1 MSSDNKE
8 NINNGEYLD
17 LRTYLNARY
26 LEYSVAV
33 AKDRAIPYLSDG
45 LKPVHR
51 RILFAMNEMRNFST
65 EPYKKSA
72 RLVGDVIGKYHPH
85 GDVSVYEAMS
95 RLSQPWNMRYP
106 LVDGQGN
113 FGSRDGDGPAAMRYT
128 EARLT
133 PFAEKLLLDEL
144 NMGTSDFIPNY
155 DNTMKEPSNFPSKL
169 NLLLLNGTSGIA
181 VGLST
186 DIPAHNIRELT
197 DATIATIR
205 NKNITSDEIMDIL
218 KGPDFATGGQIIA
231 SEEEI
236 KKIYSIG
243 RGVIRVRARW
253 KIEELAKNQWQIV
266 ITEFSPGTNA
276 KKIVE
281 TIEKVINPKTKPEK
295 NGKPK
300 ALSPKVIA
308 EKNFLSSML
317 GDFLDESDKSEAVRL
332 VLVPKNFKQS
342 PDDFMNAIIGM
353 IGLEESVK
361 VNLTTV
367 GLNGSPKTKNI
378 KEILQEW
385 VDYRFEVMT
394 RRCKWKLEKVQ
405 NRIHILEGR
414 VIAFLNID
422 EVIRIIK
429 EADEPKTELMS
440 NLNVSEIQAEDILE
454 IKLRQ
459 LANLEKMKID
469 KEIDA
474 LRKEEKSLQILLGSN
489 VKMFNLMEKEIQEVT
504 APFEDNR
511 RTLIK
516 EDKVAFKSSN
526 DIVQDEAITVIFT
539 KQGWITSRKSHD
551 VELEGVQLKTD
562 DSILYVQEGR
572 SIEQV
577 AFLGSDG
584 RGYSVKPSDI
594 PSGKGGFVH
603 INTLI
608 TLPSDIKL
616 INMLFANE
624 DKKLFVSNNDGY
636 GYLTNSI
643 NLVSK
648 NKAGKNFMTLPEN
661 DSVVFQPVLLNPE
674 SQLVTIQTTDQRIL
688 SFNINELKELDK
700 GKGFQLIKLADGQKI
715 KKLVITS
722 LEGFEVG
729 VKNKVYLMGGDKL
742 TEFISKRG
750 LRGKKVDNNM
760 DLK

>member
-1 MSSDNKE
+1 MNSDDKNVE
-8 NINNGEYLD
+8 NSDYLD
-17 LRTYLNARY
+17 LRSYLNSKY
-26 LEYSVAV
+26 LEYAVAV

-51 RILFAMNEMRNFST
+51 RILFAMNEMSNFSNQ
-65 EPYKKSA
+65 PYKKSA

-85 GDVSVYEAMS
+85 GDTSVYDAMS

-133 PFAEKLLLDEL
+133 QFAENLLLDEL
-144 NMGTSDFIPNY
+144 KMGTSDFVKNY
-155 DNTMKEPSNFPSKL
+155 DNTLEEPSNFPSRL

-186 DIPAHNIRELT
+186 DIPSHNIRELT

-205 NKNITSDEIMDIL
+205 NKDITNDEIMDIL
-218 KGPDFATGGQIIA
+218 KGPDFATGGHIIA
-231 SEEEI
+231 SDDEI
-236 KKIYSIG
+236 KKIYNTG
-243 RGVIRVRARW
+243 RGVIRVRAKW
-253 KIEELAKNQWQIV
+253 KVEELARNQWQIV
-266 ITEFSPGTNA
+266 ITEFSPGMNA
-276 KKIVE
+276 KKVLENIDR
-281 TIEKVINPKTKPEK
+281 VISPKTKNDSK
-295 NGKPK
+295 GKPK
-300 ALSPKVIA
+300 PLSQKVIA
-308 EKNFLSSML
+308 EKNFLL
-317 GDFLDESDKSEAVRL
+317 GVLQDFLDESDKNEAVRL
-332 VLVPKNFKQS
+332 VLTPKNFKQT
-342 PDDFMNAIIGM
+342 PENFMKDIISM

-367 GLNGSPKTKNI
+367 GLNGLPKTKNI
-378 KEILQEW
+378 KEIIQEW
-385 VDYRFEVMT
+385 IDYRFDVMT
-394 RRCKWKLEKVQ
+394 RRCKWRLDKVQ
-405 NRIHILEGR
+405 SRIHILEGR
-414 VIAFLNID
+414 AIAFLNID

-429 EADEPKTELMS
+429 EADEPKNELMS
-440 NLNVSEIQAEDILE
+440 ILNVSEIQAEDILE

-459 LANLEKMKID
+459 LANLEKIKID

-474 LRKEEKSLQILLGSN
+474 LKKEEKSLLVLLGSN
-489 VKMFNLMEKEIQEVT
+489 VKMFNLMEKEIEEIT
-504 APFEDNR
+504 SKFEDNR

-516 EDKVAFKSSN
+516 EEKIAVKSSS
-526 DIVQDEAITVIFT
+526 DIIQDEPVTVIFT

-551 VELEGVQLKTD
+551 VDLDGVQLKTD
-562 DSILYVQEGR
+562 DSIIFVQEGR
-572 SIEQV
+572 SVENV

-608 TLPSDIKL
+608 TLPSNVTL
-616 INMLFANE
+616 IDMLFANE
-624 DKKLFVSNNDGY
+624 KKQLLVSNNDGY

-661 DSVVFQPVLLNPE
+661 DSIVFKPILLNE
-674 SQLVTIQTTDQRIL
+674 NSKLVNIQTTDLRL
-688 SFNINELKELDK
+688 LTFNISELKELDK

-715 KKLVITS
+715 KKITVTE
-722 LEGFEVG
+722 LNGFEIKS
-729 VKNKVYLMGGDKL
+729 KNKIYFIEGDKL
-742 TEFISKRG
+742 SEFLSKRG
-750 LRGKKVDNNM
+750 LRGKKIDPNI
-760 DLK
+760 DLN

>member
-1 MSSDNKE
+1 MSSQDKDF
-8 NINNGEYLD
+8 LD
-17 LRTYLNARY
+17 LREYLNSRY
-26 LEYSVAV
+26 LEYSVSV

-51 RILFAMNEMRNFST
+51 RILFAMNEMRNLST

-85 GDVSVYEAMS
+85 GDLSVYDAMS

-133 PFAEKLLLDEL
+133 AFAERLLLDEL
-144 NMGTSDFIPNY
+144 NMGTCDWVNNY
-155 DNTMKEPSNFPSKL
+155 DNTIKEPSNFPSKL

-197 DATIATIR
+197 DATLAVIK
-205 NKNITSDEIMDIL
+205 NQNITSDEIMDIL

-231 SEEEI
+231 SDEEI
-236 KKIYSIG
+236 KKIYSLG

-253 KIEELAKNQWQIV
+253 KIEEMARNQWQV
-266 ITEFSPGTNA
+266 VVNEFSPTMNA

-281 TIEKVINPKTKPEK
+281 NIERVINPKTKNDTK
-295 NGKPK
+295 GKPK
-300 ALSPKVIA
+300 ALSQKVIA
-308 EKNFLSSML
+308 EKNFLTSVL
-317 GDFLDESDKSEAVRL
+317 GDFLDESDKTEAVRL
-332 VLVPKNFKQS
+332 VLTPKNFKQS
-342 PDDFMNAIIGM
+342 PEDFMNSIIGM

-378 KEILQEW
+378 KEILHEW
-385 VDYRFEVMT
+385 VDYRFNVMT
-394 RRCKWKLEKVQ
+394 RRCQWRLDKVQ
-405 NRIHILEGR
+405 SRIHILEGR
-414 VIAFLNID
+414 ITAFLNID
-422 EVIRIIK
+422 EVIRIIR
-429 EADEPKTELMS
+429 EADEPKSELIS
-440 NLNVSEIQAEDILE
+440 KLNVSEIQAEDILE

-459 LANLEKMKID
+459 LANLEKNKIE
-469 KEIDA
+469 KEIDN
-474 LRKEEKSLQILLGSN
+474 LRKEEKSLQVLLGSKT
-489 VKMFNLMEKEIQEVT
+489 KMFTLMEKEIQEVT
-504 APFEDNR
+504 ALFEDNR

-526 DIVQDEAITVIFT
+526 DIVQDEAITIIYT
-539 KQGWITSRKSHD
+539 KQGWITSRKGHD
-551 VELEGVQLKTD
+551 IELDTVQFKTD
-562 DSILYVQEGR
+562 DEIMYVEEGR
-572 SIEQV
+572 SVEMV

-594 PSGKGGFVH
+594 PSGKVGFVH

-608 TLPSDIKL
+608 SVPQSVSMIY
-616 INMLFANE
+616 MLFAN
-624 DKKLFVSNNDGY
+624 DNKKLLVSNNDGY
-636 GYLTNSI
+636 GYLTSSM

-648 NKAGKNFMTLPEN
+648 NKAGKNFMSLPEN
-661 DSVVFQPVLLNPE
+661 DSIVFQPILLNE
-674 SQLVTIQTTDQRIL
+674 TSALVSIQTTDLRIL
-688 SFNINELKELDK
+688 TFNINELKELDK
-700 GKGFQLIKLADGQKI
+700 GKGFQLIKLADGHKI
-715 KKLVITS
+715 KKLVVTS
-722 LEGFEVG
+722 IEGFELK
-729 VKNKVYLMGGDKL
+729 VKNKTYLITADKL
-742 TEFISKRG
+742 TEFMSKRG
-750 LRGKKVDNNM
+750 LRGKKIEANM
-760 DLK
+760 ELI

>member
-1 MSSDNKE
+1 MSSQDKDF
-8 NINNGEYLD
+8 LD
-17 LRTYLNARY
+17 LREYLNSRY

-65 EPYKKSA
+65 EAYKKSA

-85 GDVSVYEAMS
+85 GDLSVYDAMS

-133 PFAEKLLLDEL
+133 AFAERLLLDEL
-144 NMGTSDFIPNY
+144 NMGTCDWVNNY
-155 DNTMKEPSNFPSKL
+155 DNTIKEPSNFPSKL

-197 DATIATIR
+197 DATIAAIR
-205 NKNITSDEIMDIL
+205 NKDITNDEIMDIL

-231 SEEEI
+231 SDEEI
-236 KKIYSIG
+236 KKIYSVG

-253 KIEELAKNQWQIV
+253 KIEELAKHQWQVV
-266 ITEFSPGTNA
+266 INEFSPTMNA
-276 KKIVE
+276 KKILE
-281 TIEKVINPKTKPEK
+281 NIDRVINPKTKNDSK
-295 NGKPK
+295 GKPK
-300 ALSPKVIA
+300 ALSQKVIA
-308 EKNFLSSML
+308 EKNFLLSVL
-317 GDFLDESDKSEAVRL
+317 GSFLDESDKSEAVRL
-332 VLVPKNFKQS
+332 VLTPKNFKQS
-342 PDDFMNAIIGM
+342 PEEFMTSIIGM

-378 KEILQEW
+378 KEILHEW
-385 VDYRFEVMT
+385 VDYRFDVMT
-394 RRCKWKLEKVQ
+394 RRCQWRLEKVQ

-414 VIAFLNID
+414 VTAFLNID
-422 EVIRIIK
+422 EVIRIIR
-429 EADEPKTELMS
+429 EADEPKNELMS
-440 NLNVSEIQAEDILE
+440 KLNVSEIQAEDILE

-459 LANLEKMKID
+459 LANLEKAKIE

-474 LRKEEKSLQILLGSN
+474 LRREEKSLQVLLGSKT
-489 VKMFNLMEKEIQEVT
+489 KMFTLMEKEIQEVT
-504 APFEDNR
+504 ALFEDNR

-526 DIVQDEAITVIFT
+526 DIVQDEAITIIYT
-539 KQGWITSRKSHD
+539 KQGWITSRKGHD
-551 VELEGVQLKTD
+551 IELDTVQLKTD
-562 DSILYVQEGR
+562 DEIMYVQEGR
-572 SIEQV
+572 SVEMV

-594 PSGKGGFVH
+594 PSGKVGFVH

-608 TLPSDIKL
+608 TVPQSVSMIYM
-616 INMLFANE
+616 IFAN
-624 DKKLFVSNNDGY
+624 DNKKLLVSNNDGY
-636 GYLTNSI
+636 GYLTSSM

-648 NKAGKNFMTLPEN
+648 NKAGKNFMSLPEA
-661 DSVVFQPVLLNPE
+661 DSVVFQPILLNE
-674 SQLVTIQTTDQRIL
+674 TSALVSIQTTDLRIL
-688 SFNINELKELDK
+688 TFNLNELKELDK

-715 KKLVITS
+715 KKLVVTS
-722 LEGFEVG
+722 IEGFELK
-729 VKNKVYLMGGDKL
+729 VKNKTYLITADKL
-742 TEFISKRG
+742 AEFMSKRG
-750 LRGKKVDNNM
+750 LRGKKIEANM
-760 DLK
+760 ELI

>member
-1 MSSDNKE
+1 MSSDDKDFLE
-8 NINNGEYLD
+8 LREYL
-17 LRTYLNARY
+17 NSRY

-85 GDVSVYEAMS
+85 GDTSVYDAMS

-133 PFAEKLLLDEL
+133 AFAERLLLDEL
-144 NMGTSDFIPNY
+144 NMGTSDWVKNY
-155 DNTMKEPSNFPSKL
+155 DNTIEEPANFPSKL

-197 DATIATIR
+197 DATLAAIK
-205 NKNITSDEIMDIL
+205 NQNITNDEIMDIL

-231 SEEEI
+231 SDEEI

-253 KIEELAKNQWQIV
+253 KIEEMARNQWQV
-266 ITEFSPGTNA
+266 VVNEFSPTMNA

-281 TIEKVINPKTKPEK
+281 NIERVINPKTKNDTK
-295 NGKPK
+295 GKPK
-300 ALSPKVIA
+300 ALSQKVIA
-308 EKNFLSSML
+308 EKNFLTSVL
-317 GDFLDESDKSEAVRL
+317 AHFLDESDKSEAVRL
-332 VLVPKNFKQS
+332 VLTPKNFKQT
-342 PDDFMNAIIGM
+342 PEEFMTSIIGM

-378 KEILQEW
+378 KEILHEW
-385 VDYRFEVMT
+385 IDYRFNVMT
-394 RRCKWKLEKVQ
+394 RRCQWRLDKVQ
-405 NRIHILEGR
+405 SRIHILEGR
-414 VIAFLNID
+414 ITAFLNID
-422 EVIRIIK
+422 EVIRIIR
-429 EADEPKTELMS
+429 EADEPKAELIS
-440 NLNVSEIQAEDILE
+440 KLNVSEIQAEDILE

-459 LANLEKMKID
+459 LANLEKNKIE
-469 KEIDA
+469 KEIDN
-474 LRKEEKSLQILLGSN
+474 LRKEEKSLQVLLGSKT
-489 VKMFNLMEKEIQEVT
+489 KMFTLMEKEIQEVT
-504 APFEDNR
+504 ALFEDNR

-526 DIVQDEAITVIFT
+526 DIVQDEAITVIYT
-539 KQGWITSRKSHD
+539 KQGWITSRKGHE
-551 VELEGVQLKTD
+551 VELDTVQLKTD
-562 DSILYVQEGR
+562 DEIMYVEEGR
-572 SIEQV
+572 SVEMV

-584 RGYSVKPSDI
+584 RGYSVKPNEI
-594 PSGKGGFVH
+594 PSGKVGFVH

-608 TLPSDIKL
+608 SVPQSVSL
-616 INMLFANE
+616 INMIFAN
-624 DKKLFVSNNDGY
+624 DNKKLLVSNNDGY
-636 GYLTNSI
+636 GYLTSSM

-648 NKAGKNFMTLPEN
+648 NKAGKNFMSLPED
-661 DSVVFQPVLLNPE
+661 DSVVFQPVLLNE
-674 SQLVTIQTTDQRIL
+674 TSALVSIQTTDLRIL
-688 SFNINELKELDK
+688 TFNLNELKELDK

-715 KKLVITS
+715 KKLVVTS
-722 LEGFEVG
+722 IEGFELK
-729 VKNKVYLMGGDKL
+729 VKNKTYLITADKL
-742 TEFISKRG
+742 AEFMSKRG
-750 LRGKKVDNNM
+750 LRGKKIESNM
-760 DLK
+760 ELI

>member
-1 MSSDNKE
+1 MSSDDKE
-8 NINNGEYLD
+8 IGNGDYLD
-17 LRTYLNARY
+17 LREYLNARY

-51 RILFAMNEMRNFST
+51 RILYAMNEMSNYSNQ
-65 EPYKKSA
+65 PYKKSA

-85 GDVSVYEAMS
+85 GDTSVYDAMS

-133 PFAEKLLLDEL
+133 AFAERLLLDEL
-144 NMGTSDFIPNY
+144 DMGTSDFVSNY
-155 DNTMKEPSNFPSKL
+155 DNTLQEPANFPSKL

-197 DATIATIR
+197 DATLATIR

-231 SEEEI
+231 SDEEI
-236 KKIYSIG
+236 KKIYSVG

-253 KIEELAKNQWQIV
+253 KIEELAKNQWQVV
-266 ITEFSPGTNA
+266 ITEFSPGMNA
-276 KKIVE
+276 KKILE
-281 TIEKVINPKTKPEK
+281 NIDRVISPKTKNDAK
-295 NGKPK
+295 GKPK

-308 EKNFLSSML
+308 EKNFLSSVL

-332 VLVPKNFKQS
+332 VLTPKNFKQS
-342 PDDFMNAIIGM
+342 PDDFMNSIIGM

-361 VNLTTV
+361 INLTTV
-367 GLNGSPKTKNI
+367 GLNGLPKTKNI

-385 VDYRFEVMT
+385 IDYRFNVMT
-394 RRCKWKLEKVQ
+394 RRCQWRLNKVQ
-405 NRIHILEGR
+405 ARIHILEGR
-414 VIAFLNID
+414 VIAYLNID
-422 EVIRIIK
+422 EVIRIIR
-429 EADEPKTELMS
+429 EADDPKVELMGK
-440 NLNVSEIQAEDILE
+440 LAVSEIQAEDILE

-459 LANLEKMKID
+459 LANLEKVKIE

-474 LRKEEKSLQILLGSN
+474 LKKEEKSLQILLGSS
-489 VKMFNLMEKEIQEVT
+489 VKMFNLMEKEIQETT
-504 APFEDNR
+504 AIFEDNR

-526 DIVQDEAITVIFT
+526 DIVQDEAVTIIFT
-539 KQGWITSRKSHD
+539 KQGWVTSRKGHG
-551 VELEGVQLKTD
+551 VELESIQLKTD
-562 DSILYVQEGR
+562 DEILYVEEGR
-572 SIEQV
+572 SVEMV

-584 RGYSVKPSDI
+584 RGYSIKPSEV
-594 PSGKGGFVH
+594 PSGKVGFVH

-608 TLPSDIKL
+608 TVPQDVSL
-616 INMLFANE
+616 INMMFAN
-624 DKKLFVSNNDGY
+624 DNKKLLVSNNDGY
-636 GYLTNSI
+636 GYLTSSM

-648 NKAGKNFMTLPEN
+648 NKAGKNFMSLPEQ
-661 DSVVFQPVLLNPE
+661 DSVVFQPILLNE
-674 SQLVTIQTTDQRIL
+674 TSALVSIQTTDLRIL
-688 SFNINELKELDK
+688 TFNLNELKDLDK
-700 GKGFQLIKLADGQKI
+700 GKGFQLIKLADGHKI
-715 KKLVITS
+715 KKIVVTS
-722 LEGFEVG
+722 IEGFELK
-729 VKNKVYLMGGDKL
+729 VKNKTYLITAEKL
-742 TEFISKRG
+742 AEFMSKRG
-750 LRGKKVDNNM
+750 LRGKKIESNM
-760 DLK
+760 ELI

>member
-1 MSSDNKE
+1 MSSDDKE
-8 NINNGEYLD
+8 IGNGDYLD
-17 LRTYLNARY
+17 LREYLNARY

-51 RILFAMNEMRNFST
+51 RILYAMNEMSNYSNQ
-65 EPYKKSA
+65 PYKKSA

-85 GDVSVYEAMS
+85 GDTSVYDAMS

-133 PFAEKLLLDEL
+133 AFAEKLLLDEL
-144 NMGTSDFIPNY
+144 DMGTSDFVSNY
-155 DNTMKEPSNFPSKL
+155 DNTLQEPANFPSKL

-197 DATIATIR
+197 DATLATIR

-231 SEEEI
+231 SDEEI
-236 KKIYSIG
+236 KKIYSLG

-253 KIEELAKNQWQIV
+253 KIEELAKNQWQVV
-266 ITEFSPGTNA
+266 ITEFSPGMNA
-276 KKIVE
+276 KKILE
-281 TIEKVINPKTKPEK
+281 NIDRVISPKTKNDAK
-295 NGKPK
+295 GKPK

-308 EKNFLSSML
+308 EKNFLSSVL

-332 VLVPKNFKQS
+332 VLTPKNFKQS
-342 PDDFMNAIIGM
+342 PDDFMNSIIGM

-361 VNLTTV
+361 INLTTV
-367 GLNGSPKTKNI
+367 GLNGLPKTKNI
-378 KEILQEW
+378 KEIIQEW
-385 VDYRFEVMT
+385 IDYRFNVMT
-394 RRCKWKLEKVQ
+394 RRCQWRLNKVQ
-405 NRIHILEGR
+405 ARIHILEGR
-414 VIAFLNID
+414 VIAYLNID
-422 EVIRIIK
+422 EVIRIIR
-429 EADEPKTELMS
+429 EADDPKVELMGK
-440 NLNVSEIQAEDILE
+440 LAVSEIQAEDILE

-459 LANLEKMKID
+459 LANLEKVKIE

-474 LRKEEKSLQILLGSN
+474 LKKEEKSLQILLGSS
-489 VKMFNLMEKEIQEVT
+489 VKMFNLMEKEIQETT
-504 APFEDNR
+504 AIFEDNR

-526 DIVQDEAITVIFT
+526 DIVQDEAVTIIFT
-539 KQGWITSRKSHD
+539 KQGWVTSRKGHG
-551 VELEGVQLKTD
+551 VELESIQLKTD
-562 DSILYVQEGR
+562 DEILYVEEGR
-572 SIEQV
+572 SVEMV

-584 RGYSVKPSDI
+584 RGYSIKPSEV
-594 PSGKGGFVH
+594 PSGKVGFVH

-608 TLPSDIKL
+608 TVPQDVSL
-616 INMLFANE
+616 INMMFAN
-624 DKKLFVSNNDGY
+624 DNKKLLVSNNDGY
-636 GYLTNSI
+636 GYLTSSM

-648 NKAGKNFMTLPEN
+648 NKAGKNFMSLPEQ
-661 DSVVFQPVLLNPE
+661 DSVVFQPILLNE
-674 SQLVTIQTTDQRIL
+674 TSALVSIQTTDLRIL
-688 SFNINELKELDK
+688 TFNLNELKDLDK
-700 GKGFQLIKLADGQKI
+700 GKGFQLIKLADGHKI
-715 KKLVITS
+715 KKIVVTS
-722 LEGFEVG
+722 IEGFELK
-729 VKNKVYLMGGDKL
+729 VKNKTYLITAEKL
-742 TEFISKRG
+742 AEFMSKRG
-750 LRGKKVDNNM
+750 LRGKKIESNM
-760 DLK
+760 ELI

>member
-1 MSSDNKE
+1 MSSDDKDFLE
-8 NINNGEYLD
+8 LREYL
-17 LRTYLNARY
+17 NSRY

-85 GDVSVYEAMS
+85 GDTSVYDAMS

-133 PFAEKLLLDEL
+133 AFAERLLLDEL
-144 NMGTSDFIPNY
+144 NMGTSDWVKNY
-155 DNTMKEPSNFPSKL
+155 DNTIEEPANFPSKL

-197 DATIATIR
+197 DATLAAIK
-205 NKNITSDEIMDIL
+205 NENITNDEIMDIL

-231 SEEEI
+231 SDEEI

-253 KIEELAKNQWQIV
+253 KIEEMARNQWQV
-266 ITEFSPGTNA
+266 VVNEFSPTMNA

-281 TIEKVINPKTKPEK
+281 NIERVINPKTKNDTK
-295 NGKPK
+295 GKPK
-300 ALSPKVIA
+300 ALSQKVIA
-308 EKNFLSSML
+308 EKNFLTSVL
-317 GDFLDESDKSEAVRL
+317 AHFLDESDKSEAVRL
-332 VLVPKNFKQS
+332 VLTPKNFKQT
-342 PDDFMNAIIGM
+342 PEEFMTSIIGM

-378 KEILQEW
+378 KEILHEW
-385 VDYRFEVMT
+385 IDYRFNVMT
-394 RRCKWKLEKVQ
+394 RRCQWRLDKVQ
-405 NRIHILEGR
+405 SRIHILEGR
-414 VIAFLNID
+414 ITAFLNID
-422 EVIRIIK
+422 EVIRIIR
-429 EADEPKTELMS
+429 EADEPKAELIS
-440 NLNVSEIQAEDILE
+440 KLNVSEIQAEDILE

-459 LANLEKMKID
+459 LANLEKNKIE
-469 KEIDA
+469 KEIDN
-474 LRKEEKSLQILLGSN
+474 LRKEEKSLQVLLGSKT
-489 VKMFNLMEKEIQEVT
+489 KMFTLMEKEIQEVT
-504 APFEDNR
+504 ALFEDNR

-526 DIVQDEAITVIFT
+526 DIVQDEAITVIYT
-539 KQGWITSRKSHD
+539 KQGWITSRKGHE
-551 VELEGVQLKTD
+551 VELDTVQLKTD
-562 DSILYVQEGR
+562 DEIMYVEEGR
-572 SIEQV
+572 SVEMV

-584 RGYSVKPSDI
+584 RGYSVKPNEI
-594 PSGKGGFVH
+594 PSGKVGFVH

-608 TLPSDIKL
+608 SVPQSVSL
-616 INMLFANE
+616 INMIFAN
-624 DKKLFVSNNDGY
+624 DNKKLLVSNNDGY
-636 GYLTNSI
+636 GYLTSSM

-648 NKAGKNFMTLPEN
+648 NKAGKNFMSLPED
-661 DSVVFQPVLLNPE
+661 DSVVFQPVLLNE
-674 SQLVTIQTTDQRIL
+674 TSALVSIQTTDLRIL
-688 SFNINELKELDK
+688 TFNLNELKELDK

-715 KKLVITS
+715 KKLVVTS
-722 LEGFEVG
+722 IEGFELK
-729 VKNKVYLMGGDKL
+729 VKNKTYLITADKL
-742 TEFISKRG
+742 AEFMSKRG
-750 LRGKKVDNNM
+750 LRGKKIESNM
-760 DLK
+760 ELI

>member
-1 MSSDNKE
+1 MSSQDKDF
-8 NINNGEYLD
+8 LD
-17 LRTYLNARY
+17 LREYLNSRY
-26 LEYSVAV
+26 LEYSVSV

-51 RILFAMNEMRNFST
+51 RILFAMNEMRNLST

-85 GDVSVYEAMS
+85 GDLSVYDAMS

-133 PFAEKLLLDEL
+133 AFAERLLLDEL
-144 NMGTSDFIPNY
+144 NMGTCDWVNNY
-155 DNTMKEPSNFPSKL
+155 DNTIKEPSNFPSKL

-197 DATIATIR
+197 DATLAVIK
-205 NKNITSDEIMDIL
+205 NQNITSDEIMDIL

-231 SEEEI
+231 SDEEI
-236 KKIYSIG
+236 KKIYSLG

-253 KIEELAKNQWQIV
+253 KIEEMARNQWQV
-266 ITEFSPGTNA
+266 VVNEFSPTMNA

-281 TIEKVINPKTKPEK
+281 NIERVINPKTKNDTK
-295 NGKPK
+295 GKPK
-300 ALSPKVIA
+300 ALSQKVIA
-308 EKNFLSSML
+308 EKNFLTSVL
-317 GDFLDESDKSEAVRL
+317 GDFLDESDKTEAVRL
-332 VLVPKNFKQS
+332 VLTPKNFKQS
-342 PDDFMNAIIGM
+342 PEDFMNSIIGM

-378 KEILQEW
+378 KEILHEW
-385 VDYRFEVMT
+385 VDYRFNVMT
-394 RRCKWKLEKVQ
+394 RRCQWRLDKVQ
-405 NRIHILEGR
+405 SRIHILEGR
-414 VIAFLNID
+414 ITAFLNID
-422 EVIRIIK
+422 EVIRIIR
-429 EADEPKTELMS
+429 EADEPKSELIS
-440 NLNVSEIQAEDILE
+440 KLNVSEIQAEDILE

-459 LANLEKMKID
+459 LANLEKNKIE
-469 KEIDA
+469 KEIDN
-474 LRKEEKSLQILLGSN
+474 LRKEEKSLQVLLGSKT
-489 VKMFNLMEKEIQEVT
+489 KMFTLMEKEIQEVT
-504 APFEDNR
+504 ALFEDNR

-526 DIVQDEAITVIFT
+526 DIVQDEAITIIYT
-539 KQGWITSRKSHD
+539 KQGWITSRKGHD
-551 VELEGVQLKTD
+551 IELDTVQFKTD
-562 DSILYVQEGR
+562 DEIMYVEEGR
-572 SIEQV
+572 SVEMV

-594 PSGKGGFVH
+594 PSGKVGFVH

-608 TLPSDIKL
+608 SVPQSVSMIY
-616 INMLFANE
+616 MLFAN
-624 DKKLFVSNNDGY
+624 DNKKLLVSNNDGY
-636 GYLTNSI
+636 GYLTSSM

-648 NKAGKNFMTLPEN
+648 NKAGKNFMSLPEN
-661 DSVVFQPVLLNPE
+661 DSIVFQPILLNE
-674 SQLVTIQTTDQRIL
+674 TSALMSIQTTDLRIL
-688 SFNINELKELDK
+688 TFNINELKELDK
-700 GKGFQLIKLADGQKI
+700 GKGFQLIKLADGHKI
-715 KKLVITS
+715 KKLVVTS
-722 LEGFEVG
+722 IEGFELK
-729 VKNKVYLMGGDKL
+729 VKNKTYLITADKL
-742 TEFISKRG
+742 TEFMSKRG
-750 LRGKKVDNNM
+750 LRGKKIEANM
-760 DLK
+760 ELI